1 MKYLLTLTTAI
12 LLAGCPEASSERTH
26 ASDECALNYAVTVI
40 EQVGVLHPSL
50 SDKQAEAEA
59 CNAAF
64 DAVHLADEGAGD
76 RWYSYHRAAWDNP
89 SELMKKYCGD
99 DLAVKADMLEN
110 DQILRFR
117 CIADCSGHDPA
128 DCE

>member
-1 MKYLLTLTTAI
+1 MKYLLILTTAA
-12 LLAGCPEASSERTH
+12 LLAGCPEAATERTH

-40 EQVGVLHPSL
+40 GQVGTLNPGL

-64 DAVHLADEGAGD
+64 EAVHLADEGAGD
-76 RWYSYHRAAWDNP
+76 RWYLYHRAAWDNP
-89 SELMKKYCGD
+89 SELMTKYCGD
-99 DLAVKADMLEN
+99 DLSIKADMLEN

-117 CIADCSGHDPA
+117 CIADCSGHDPE
-128 DCE
+128 DC

>member
-1 MKYLLTLTTAI
+1 MRYILILITTALLTA
-12 LLAGCPEASSERTH
+12 CPEASVERTH

-40 EQVGVLHPSL
+40 EQVGLLNPGL

-64 DAVHLADEGAGD
+64 EAVHLADEGSGD

-89 SELMKKYCGD
+89 SELMKKHCGD
-99 DLAVKADMLEN
+99 DLSIKADMLEN

-117 CIADCSGHDPA
+117 CIATCSGHDPN
-128 DCE
+128 DC